1 MVLRNGKIS
10 YVQQTNKLDIFLTQ
24 NAILLD
30 VRTIQEYARTKI
42 PAARHIALEDLPNL
56 LEQIKS
62 WDAPIIPYSNY
73 GDKSRI
79 ATELLEQANIKVMDG
94 GAKDELT
101 KLLQKKEAA
110 QLMN

>member
-10 YVQQTNKLDIFLTQ
+10 YGQQTNNLDIFLSQ

-42 PAARHIALEDLPNL
+42 PTARHIALADLPNL

-62 WDAPIIPYSNY
+62 WNAPIIPYSTY

-79 ATELLEQANIKVMDG
+79 ATELLEKANIKVMDG
-94 GAKDELT
+94 GAKKELS
-101 KLLQKKEAA
+101 KLLQKKEAV
-110 QLMN
+110 QLLN